1 MRISLRLFPVSP
13 RIALPVASSALI
25 GIVLLSCGSDE
36 SGGGIGL
43 GGAGGSSSAGA
54 AGAGGGSGAGQSGG
68 GASAGA
74 PVASSGGTPGAGLA
88 GSSAGGA
95 GNGDA
100 GASDGGAPDAAGA
113 SGAGDAGAGE
123 AGASGSGSGSGGAAG
138 DGAGGASGG
147 GAGAAGDSIES
158 CFADLRTLDGRSQIS
173 TRENV
178 GEQIRLRL
186 ALETADRVSTSGTF
200 PWAAVRLGL
209 EIDGLLICLDEV
221 TLAGA
226 YELSLHNCVD
236 ILAFEAGGQRY
247 EITEPDEPSGAA
259 GVSLTVFSGASP
271 VRGPLPLATTACVAG
286 GSAILECRSGGPC

>member
-1 MRISLRLFPVSP
+1 MTISFRLLHVSP

-25 GIVLLSCGSDE
+25 GVVLLSCGSDE
-36 SGGGIGL
+36 SGGGIGS
-43 GGAGGSSSAGA
+43 GGAGGGSSAGAA

-74 PVASSGGTPGAGLA
+74 PIASSGGTLGAGLG

-100 GASDGGAPDAAGA
+100 GASDGGAPDAGGA

-123 AGASGSGSGSGGAAG
+123 AGSSGSGGGGAAG
-138 DGAGGASGG
+138 DGGSGGG
-147 GAGAAGDSIES
+147 GAGGAGDSGDSIES
-158 CFADLRTLDGRSQIS
+158 CFAALRPLDGISQIS

-178 GEQIRLRL
+178 AAQIRLRL

-209 EIDGLLICLDEV
+209 ELDGLLICLDEA

-236 ILAFEAGGQRY
+236 VLTFEAGGLRY

-271 VRGPLPLATTACVAG
+271 VRGPIPLATTACVAG
-286 GSAILECRSGGPC
+286 GSAIVQCRSGGPC